1 LRNRLGYESIPSRQ
15 GEINPESRFI
25 LERFGLE
32 EPILKSSYSGEDV
45 YLIDFMERSQAP
57 ADIDEANIIGIV
69 DHHKLGDLTTSAP
82 LDMWVRA
89 VGCSNTVVKQMFDIF
104 NIDIPESLAGAMACA
119 ILSDTVIF
127 KSPTSTKEDTKAC
140 RELAEIAGIEDVRAL
155 GFEMF
160 RVKSDIS
167 GTPKRELVLRDFKD
181 FNMAGSKVAIGQL
194 EVVDLSLFDNMRDEL
209 FEVME
214 QIRVEGGRDTLIL
227 MLTDIIQEGTE
238 ILVVGDSLD
247 RVREAFGID
256 LRDGREWLKGV
267 MSRKKQI
274 IPPLEKSFNDV

>member
-1 LRNRLGYESIPSRQ
+1 
-15 GEINPESRFI
+15 
-25 LERFGLE
+25 
-32 EPILKSSYSGEDV
+32 
-45 YLIDFMERSQAP
+45 
-57 ADIDEANIIGIV
+57 
-69 DHHKLGDLTTSAP
+69 
-82 LDMWVRA
+82 
-89 VGCSNTVVKQMFDIF
+89 
-104 NIDIPESLAGAMACA
+104 
-119 ILSDTVIF
+119 
-127 KSPTSTKEDTKAC
+127 
-140 RELAEIAGIEDVRAL
+140 LAEIAGIEDVRAL

>member
-1 LRNRLGYESIPSRQ
+1 VILSYLNRLHLRE
-15 GEINPESRFI
+15 
-25 LERFGLE
+25 
-32 EPILKSSYSGEDV
+32 
-45 YLIDFMERSQAP
+45 
-57 ADIDEANIIGIV
+57 
-69 DHHKLGDLTTSAP
+69 
-82 LDMWVRA
+82 
-89 VGCSNTVVKQMFDIF
+89 
-104 NIDIPESLAGAMACA
+104 
-119 ILSDTVIF
+119 
-127 KSPTSTKEDTKAC
+127 EDTKAC

-227 MLTDIIQEGTE
+227 MLTRYYSRGY
-238 ILVVGDSLD
+238 
-247 RVREAFGID
+247 
-256 LRDGREWLKGV
+256 RDFSCW
-267 MSRKKQI
+267 
-274 IPPLEKSFNDV
+274 